1 MAEVPH
7 LDHTHQT
14 PTDDDQICDS
24 RPHGDHL
31 RVVAVEGIPRDLLVQ
46 PAPDVL
52 IGPIEPTETPM
63 DLPWGHQ
70 VEAQRC
76 LLRWRQ
82 PCIPVNHPIK
92 NPTMPPVP
100 WATCLQRAL
109 ILLVACDLLAV
120 LPTRWIL
127 VSVLA

>member
-14 PTDDDQICDS
+14 PTDDDQIYDS
-24 RPHGDHL
+24 RLHEDYL
-31 RVVAVEGIPRDLLVQ
+31 RVVAVEGILRGLLVQ

-52 IGPIEPTETPM
+52 IGPIEPTEIPM
-63 DLPWGHQ
+63 DLPWDHQ
-70 VEAQRC
+70 GEAQLC
-76 LLRWRQ
+76 LLRRRQ
-82 PCIPVNHPIK
+82 PCTPVNHPIE
-92 NPTMPPVP
+92 NPIMPPVP
-100 WATCLQRAL
+100 WATCPQHAP

-127 VSVLA
+127 ASVLV